1 MSAVPKKEE
10 IHLDG
15 ILDETSWV
23 DAGLISD
30 LVQQSPRPGEPTP
43 YRTEVRLLTDE
54 DHLYLGITCTD
65 PEPERIAIHTMQR
78 DGDFSGDDSLAFVID
93 PFGDRKNGYL
103 FRINAVAARQDGLI
117 SGSLEPS
124 LDWDG
129 IWDAR
134 VARTAS
140 GWTAEIALPSRTL
153 RFNPRLSAWGFNVE
167 RFVARDRTTLR
178 WSGTTLDSSLADLR
192 RAGSLEGLGE
202 LKQGLGLSVAPYGLA
217 RSSRDFE
224 LDRSSLVGQAGMD
237 VTYNLTPGLAAVLTV
252 NPDFAETEVDT
263 RQINLTRF
271 PLFFPEKRPFF
282 LEGSEL
288 FEFGLDL
295 ETDFIPFFSR
305 RVGLFEENLV
315 PIDAGVK
322 FLGRAGRWSVAALD
336 AVTRDVPSSPGTNL
350 FAGRVTFDVDEHLR
364 LGAIATDGDPDGV
377 HENSLGGLD
386 AVWKTSTL
394 FGDKNF
400 AAGGWGAR
408 SGGDTP

>member
-1 MSAVPKKEE
+1 M
-10 IHLDG
+10 
-15 ILDETSWV
+15 
-23 DAGLISD
+23 
-30 LVQQSPRPGEPTP
+30 
-43 YRTEVRLLTDE
+43 
-54 DHLYLGITCTD
+54 
-65 PEPERIAIHTMQR
+65 
-78 DGDFSGDDSLAFVID
+78 
-93 PFGDRKNGYL
+93 
-103 FRINAVAARQDGLI
+103 
-117 SGSLEPS
+117 
-124 LDWDG
+124 
-129 IWDAR
+129 
-134 VARTAS
+134 
-140 GWTAEIALPSRTL
+140 
-153 RFNPRLSAWGFNVE
+153 
-167 RFVARDRTTLR
+167 ARDRTTLR

-192 RAGSLEGLGE
+192 RTGSLEGLGE

-217 RSSRDFE
+217 RSSRDFM

-336 AVTRDVPSSPGTNL
+336 AVTRDVPSAPGTNL

-408 SGGDTP
+408 SGGDLPDGRRGGWGFGQRRERGLRGDVHA